1 MKHIFVIN
9 PAAGKENAFDGLCA
23 RLAAGEFTAD
33 YEIYRTQGPGDAT
46 SYIRALCGEH
56 PEQDYRFYAC
66 GGDGTLNEVVSGA
79 VGFANASV
87 GCYPCGSGNDFVK
100 YYGGSDRFLNL
111 SAQADAVEEQIDVIQ
126 VGDRYAINAVHF
138 GFDSCV
144 AETVEHVRRKAI
156 IGGGNAYRTGVLVG
170 LIKGMKNKCR
180 VTVDGELLNPAGTIL
195 LCTIANGQYVGGSYR
210 CAPRSKNDD
219 GLLEVCL
226 VHPVSRL
233 KFVSLVKYYTEGT
246 HLDNP
251 KFDKVMTYRRGKEI
265 AVEAPEGFAFS
276 LDGELVYRS
285 KFTVRV
291 LPGALRFA
299 VPKKD

>member
-9 PAAGKENAFDGLCA
+9 PAAGKENAFDKLCA
-23 RLAAGEFTAD
+23 RLADGEFSLD
-33 YEIYRTQGPGDAT
+33 YEVYRTQAPGDAT
-46 SYIRALCGEH
+46 SYIRALCAEH
-56 PEQDYRFYAC
+56 PEEDFRFYAC

-100 YYGGSDRFLNL
+100 YYGGADRFLDL
-111 SAQADAVEEQIDVIQ
+111 SAQANAVEEKIDVIQ

-138 GFDSCV
+138 GFDSRV
-144 AETVEHVRRKAI
+144 AETVERVRRKAI
-156 IGGGNAYRTGVLVG
+156 IGGSNAYRTGVIVG
-170 LIKGMKNKCR
+170 LLKGMKNKCR
-180 VTVDGELLNPAGTIL
+180 VTVDGELLNAAGTIL

-210 CAPRSKNDD
+210 CAPRSLDND

-251 KFDKVMTYRRGKEI
+251 KFDKVLVYRRGREI
-265 AVEAPEGFAFS
+265 EVEGPDGFAFS
-276 LDGELVYRS
+276 MDGELVYRN

-299 VPKKD
+299 VPPKK

>member
-9 PAAGKENAFDGLCA
+9 PAAGKENAFEKLCG
-23 RLAAGEFTAD
+23 RLSSGEFSPE
-33 YEIYRTQGPGDAT
+33 YEVYKTQGPGDAT
-46 SYIRALCGEH
+46 SYIRALCREH
-56 PEQDYRFYAC
+56 PEEDYRFYAC

-79 VGFANASV
+79 VGFPNASV

-100 YYGGSDRFLNL
+100 YYGGAELFLNL
-111 SAQADAVEEQIDVIQ
+111 AAQAEATEEKIDVIQ
-126 VGDRYAINAVHF
+126 VGDRYAINAVNF

-144 AETVEHVRRKAI
+144 AKTVENVRRKAI

-180 VTVDGELLNPAGTIL
+180 VTVDGELINPAGNIL
-195 LCTIANGQYVGGSYR
+195 LCTVANGQYVGGSYR
-210 CAPRSKNDD
+210 CAPRSKNND

-226 VHPVSRL
+226 IYPVSRV

-251 KFDKVMTYRRGKEI
+251 KFDKVLAYRRGKKI
-265 AVEAPEGFAFS
+265 VVDAPEGFAYS
-276 LDGELVYRS
+276 LDGELVFQNHFS
-285 KFTVRV
+285 IRV